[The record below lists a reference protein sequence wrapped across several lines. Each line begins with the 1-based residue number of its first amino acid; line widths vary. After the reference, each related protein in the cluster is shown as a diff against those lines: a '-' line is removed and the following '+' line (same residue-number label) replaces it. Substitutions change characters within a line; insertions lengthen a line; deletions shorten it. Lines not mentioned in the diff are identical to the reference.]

1 MMRVKPMP
9 GTVWCHK
16 QSKPKVRVNVAGIGM
31 VEVESAT
38 AGGLL
43 IPFTDNR
50 GDVNVK
56 TSMFVVESVGADLPW
71 RIGKTD
77 HHTTFAE
84 QCIVPGVIIATR
96 AGAGLD
102 QRREADHINVR
113 YNEIAAIGNME
124 DEGPPMYPAP
134 GWVLCR
140 VLRQTAA
147 GRTLTVDADHEDALE
162 QPQAVR
168 MVVEAL
174 PRCAPA
180 NMGVAPGDIVYMPR
194 FTAQNFVEF
203 EDNTWRV
210 VPLEDIIAVESEE

>member
-9 GTVWCHK
+9 GTLWCHK
-16 QSKPKVRVNVAGIGM
+16 QSKPKARVHVAGIGM
-31 VEVESAT
+31 VEVEAAT

-50 GDVNVK
+50 GDVNLK
-56 TSMFVVESVGADLPW
+56 TSMFVVESIGDDLPW
-71 RIGKTD
+71 RIDKTD
-77 HHTTFAE
+77 YRTTFAE
-84 QCIVPGVIIATR
+84 QGIVPGVVIATR

-124 DEGPPMYPAP
+124 EDGPPMYPAP

-140 VLRQTAA
+140 VLKQTAP
-147 GRTLTVDADHEDALE
+147 GRTLTVSADYEDALE

-174 PRCAPA
+174 PRGQHNADL
-180 NMGVAPGDIVYMPR
+180 APGDIVYMAR

-203 EDNTWRV
+203 EDNTWRC
-210 VPLEDIIAVESEE
+210 VPLEDILAKEFEA